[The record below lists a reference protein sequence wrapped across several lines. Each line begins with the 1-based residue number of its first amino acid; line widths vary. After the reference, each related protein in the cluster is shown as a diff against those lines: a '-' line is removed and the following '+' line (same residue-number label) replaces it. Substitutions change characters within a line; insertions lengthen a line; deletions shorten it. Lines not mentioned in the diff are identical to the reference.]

1 MVGAVEVSKH
11 FQVMDGSPQEGHA
24 DDLRLGEAGL
34 GLTGPKAPSHQAH
47 GGAVALFK
55 AQVFVDGFN

>member
-1 MVGAVEVSKH
+1 VSKH